1 MNGAR
6 IAISAIVVSALIA
19 GIALYYLQVYAFY
32 DEVTDGGVEL
42 TPVNSDVAEPI
53 LFADFQAI
61 DADSSPLRYRACFTT
76 QMSEAMLTETYKIY
90 DAAEPRVAPDWFE
103 CFDADAIGAA
113 LEDGT
118 ATAYLGEENVQYGID
133 RVVGIMSDGRGF
145 VWHQINGCGEVVFDG
160 RRAPEGCPTPPE
172 TLQ

>member
-42 TPVNSDVAEPI
+42 TPVTSDLAEPI

-61 DADSSPLRYRACFTT
+61 DADSSPLRYRACFT
-76 QMSEAMLTETYKIY
+76 
-90 DAAEPRVAPDWFE
+90 
-103 CFDADAIGAA
+103 
-113 LEDGT
+113 
-118 ATAYLGEENVQYGID
+118 
-133 RVVGIMSDGRGF
+133 
-145 VWHQINGCGEVVFDG
+145 
-160 RRAPEGCPTPPE
+160 RRC
-172 TLQ
+172 QRQC